1 MGRLHGL
8 AVQHYVAPDVRVV
21 PRTEEGTMSN
31 TEPTYTFPDAP
42 DESISFGQLVES
54 CVRMK
59 GELITAY
66 QIIDA
71 MQQTMK
77 QIADVVNQHTELF
90 HLLSQGIEQAK
101 SAAPQPDRPLPG
113 QYL

>member
-1 MGRLHGL
+1 
-8 AVQHYVAPDVRVV
+8 
-21 PRTEEGTMSN
+21 MSN

-42 DESISFGQLVES
+42 DESISFSQLVES

-59 GELITAY
+59 GELVAAY
-66 QIIDA
+66 QIIDV

-90 HLLSQGIEQAK
+90 HMIAQGMDQAK
-101 SAAPQPDRPLPG
+101 SNQPDRPLPG